1 MLIKTSIQSGLTNID
16 ENGNTQII
24 KPRFII
30 VNDFCEEANN
40 GFTVAFSHLTNDPQP
55 FIPILIDSF
64 GGDVLSLFSML
75 DLIDSSEK
83 PVITSV
89 SSKAMSC
96 GSALLSAGTKGYRF
110 ASPRATILIHEAST
124 QLEGKAADIISDA
137 RNMEALN
144 EKLMELLAK
153 NSNKPA
159 SFYKNLI
166 KKGNNADLYLTAE
179 QALECGIIDK
189 IGIPEINMS
198 LKAEYSLNVIAPK
211 PAKVKSDGGKK
222 GAGLLGKAKKAASA
236 VK

>member
-1 MLIKTSIQSGLTNID
+1 MLTKTNVQSGLTAID
-16 ENGNTQII
+16 ENGNIQLN
-24 KPRFII
+24 KPKLLI

-40 GFTVAFSHLTNDPQP
+40 LFTLGFNNIKNDCQP

-75 DLIDSSEK
+75 DMIDSSDK
-83 PVITSV
+83 PVITAV

-137 RNMEALN
+137 KNMEALN

-153 NSNKPA
+153 NSNRPA

-166 KKGNNADLYLTAE
+166 KKGNNADLYLSAE
-179 QALECGIIDK
+179 EALECGIIDH
-189 IGIPEINMS
+189 IGLPEIEMNV
-198 LKAEYSLNVIAPK
+198 KAEYTLNIISPK
-211 PAKVKSDGGKK
+211 QKPVQKINKTPR
-222 GAGLLGKAKKAASA
+222 KAKIKS
-236 VK
+236 

>member
-1 MLIKTSIQSGLTNID
+1 MLTKTTVQSGLTSID
-16 ENGNTQII
+16 ENGNIQLN
-24 KPRFII
+24 KPKLLI

-40 GFTVAFSHLTNDPQP
+40 LFTLGFNNIKNDAQP

-64 GGDVLSLFSML
+64 GGDVLTLFSML
-75 DLIDSSEK
+75 DMIDSSEK
-83 PVITSV
+83 PVLTCCT
-89 SSKAMSC
+89 SKAMSC

-137 RNMEALN
+137 KNMEALN

-153 NSNKPA
+153 NSNRPA

-179 QALECGIIDK
+179 EALDCGIIDK
-189 IGIPEINMS
+189 IGIPEIEMTV
-198 LKAEYSLNVIAPK
+198 KAEYSLNVVGAKQK
-211 PAKVKSDGGKK
+211 PAQK
-222 GAGLLGKAKKAASA
+222 LNKAPRKPKAQS
-236 VK
+236 KP